1 MSIDKWLDDD
11 DTIEKKKKREE
22 LYNSLSKEEKKD
34 LKRKK
39 IRDLVQKA
47 KQTEILSEKRR
58 DLLNNVI
65 EFKEWLDNRIYIKGD
80 IERIETWVEN
90 LHYILRENIE
100 SQNSQ
105 NNEEKRKV
113 QIQNFNSIPIN
124 FLDEKT
130 RIALNKKLKG
140 INRTN
145 SDNYYLRKL
154 KSTVR
159 EKIKEAEY
167 YEILRDILES

>member
-47 KQTEILSEKRR
+47 KQTEILSEKRK
-58 DLLNNVI
+58 DLLNNI
-65 EFKEWLDNRIYIKGD
+65 MEFKEWLDNRIYIKGD

-90 LHYILRENIE
+90 LYYILRENIE

-105 NNEEKRKV
+105 YNEEKKKV